1 MGSTAK
7 ANFPRN
13 NFVSSKYSTKCSMG
27 NTINLVFHVNYST
40 VSTWG
45 KKKVDKVDLKL
56 FKHTQPNTKPSR
68 AFEQKI
74 AS

>member
-1 MGSTAK
+1 MLITPQYLFEK
-7 ANFPRN
+7 
-13 NFVSSKYSTKCSMG
+13 K
-27 NTINLVFHVNYST
+27 
-40 VSTWG
+40 

-56 FKHTQPNTKPSR
+56 FKRTQPNTKPSR

>member
-1 MGSTAK
+1 
-7 ANFPRN
+7 
-13 NFVSSKYSTKCSMG
+13 MG

>member
-1 MGSTAK
+1 MLIT
-7 ANFPRN
+7 PQ
-13 NFVSSKYSTKCSMG
+13 Y
-27 NTINLVFHVNYST
+27 LLE
-40 VSTWG
+40 

-56 FKHTQPNTKPSR
+56 VKHTPPNTKPSH

>member
-1 MGSTAK
+1 MLITPQYLFEK
-7 ANFPRN
+7 
-13 NFVSSKYSTKCSMG
+13 
-27 NTINLVFHVNYST
+27 
-40 VSTWG
+40 

-56 FKHTQPNTKPSR
+56 FKRTQPNTKPSR